1 MGSKLDAMTLLEDTP
16 HRRLNPL
23 TREWVLVS
31 PQRATRP
38 WRGQVE
44 RLQEEPVPAY
54 DPTCY
59 LCPGNARSGGARN
72 PDYQST
78 FAFDNDFPALLTDT
92 PGEAIDVDGLLVARP
107 EPGVCRVLCFTPAH
121 NRALSRLST
130 DEIVAVVAAWQE
142 EYTALG
148 GRPDI
153 NAVQIF
159 ENRGEMM
166 GASNPHPHGQIW
178 ATASVPTELQKEHA
192 TFERVSQP
200 NDCVLCRYVEIEL
213 ERATRVVVANDHFAV
228 LVPFWAIW
236 PYEVLVVPLR
246 HSSGID
252 ALRETDVRALAETL
266 SNITIRYDNVFE
278 SPFPYSMG
286 IHQRP
291 TDGTPHD
298 AWHLH
303 LHFYP
308 PLLRSATVR
317 KFMVG
322 FELLAEPQRDITPE
336 AAADRLRS
344 VATRHYLD
352 EPAR

>member
-1 MGSKLDAMTLLEDTP
+1 MTNLEHTS

-23 TREWVLVS
+23 TGEWILVS

-44 RLQEEPVPAY
+44 RPRNEQLPSY

-59 LCPGNARSGGARN
+59 LCPGNPRAGGARN
-72 PDYQST
+72 PVYQGT
-78 FAFDNDFPALLTDT
+78 FAFDNDFPALLGDATGD
-92 PGEAIDVDGLLVARP
+92 PIGIDGLLVARP
-107 EPGVCRVLCFTPAH
+107 EAGASRVLCFTPAH
-121 NRALSRLST
+121 NRPLSRLTT
-130 DEIVAVVAAWQE
+130 DEIVAVVRAWQE
-142 EYTALG
+142 EYAALG
-148 GRPDI
+148 SRQAV

-178 ATASVPTELQKEHA
+178 ATASVPTELVKEHK
-192 TFERVSQP
+192 TFEEAVRP
-200 NDCVLCRYVEIEL
+200 DECVLCRYVAIEL
-213 ERATRVVVANDHFAV
+213 ELDVRVVSANDHFLV
-228 LVPFWAIW
+228 LVPYWAIW
-236 PYEVLVVPLR
+236 PFEVLVVPLR
-246 HSSGID
+246 HASGID
-252 ALRETDVRALAETL
+252 AMSDGEVRGLAEIL
-266 SNITIRYDNVFE
+266 SRLTVRYDNVFE
-278 SPFPYSMG
+278 TPFPYSMG

-291 TDGTPHD
+291 TDGTSHER
-298 AWHLH
+298 WHFH

-336 AAADRLRS
+336 AAAERLRG
-344 VATRHYLD
+344 VAARHYLD
-352 EPAR
+352 EDAR